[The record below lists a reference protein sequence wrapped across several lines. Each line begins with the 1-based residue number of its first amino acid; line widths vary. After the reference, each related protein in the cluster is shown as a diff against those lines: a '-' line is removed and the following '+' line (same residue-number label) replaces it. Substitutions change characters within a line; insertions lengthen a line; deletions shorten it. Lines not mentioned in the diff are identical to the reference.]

1 MRGRRKEA
9 IGLSGTGQ
17 QQRTAR
23 HPHQRFSL
31 RLAPRSP
38 QGSLAKRSPLFAS
51 ATIARVNKDDL
62 ATLIAGGESLAV
74 EFRSARRGSLPDRE
88 LVEAVACM
96 ANRDDDGEG
105 WLLLGVEDDGEVSGA
120 RPRHQAAG
128 RDVLRVQALV
138 SNRTRPALAVRA
150 EAFVLEGKDVLAI
163 RVPQGRTPTGT
174 ADGRY
179 LRRALGGDGKPA
191 CVPFHFHEMNARLA
205 NFGTFDHSALEL
217 PDLDME
223 ALDALEFAR
232 YRRAIRENRGA
243 DEALL
248 ALSDLDLA
256 KALGAVRARNGEVT
270 VRVLGLLLFGREDV
284 LAERVP
290 THEVAFQA
298 LSEATVHVN
307 DFFRWPLLRVL
318 EELEARARVRRSE
331 RELMAGMVRVGIP
344 NYSPV
349 GFREGLANALTHRD
363 YTRNGAVHVQW
374 RADEVVISNPGGL
387 PEGVHLGN
395 LLSTPPRP
403 RNPLLADAL
412 KRAGIVERTAR
423 GVDAVFEDQLRCGR
437 STPRY
442 QADQTGV
449 TLALSRTE
457 PDLDFVRLVVEE
469 ERRNDVLRLSQLLL
483 LDHLWRTDE
492 IDLRQAVALTQRGD
506 RDTRDSL
513 DALRRRGLAGREPA
527 GERALWR
534 MSPAARA

>member
-1 MRGRRKEA
+1 MACPAPASNNELRGIPR
-9 IGLSGTGQ
+9 
-17 QQRTAR
+17 QRTPCDWRRAR
-23 HPHQRFSL
+23 HRGFARERSL
-31 RLAPRSP
+31 R
-38 QGSLAKRSPLFAS
+38 SLLPAG

-62 ATLIAGGESLAV
+62 AALIAGGESLCV
-74 EFRSARRGSLPDRE
+74 EFESERRSRLPDRE

-128 RDVLRVQALV
+128 TDVLRVQALV
-138 SNRTRPALAVRA
+138 SNRTCPALAVRA
-150 EAFVLEGKDVLAI
+150 QAFVLEGKDVLAI
-163 RVPQGRTPTGT
+163 QVPQSRAPTGT

-179 LRRALGGDGKPA
+179 LRRGLGGDGKPA

-205 NFGTFDHSALEL
+205 NFGTFDYSAVEL
-217 PDLDME
+217 PDLDIE

-256 KALGAVRARNGEVT
+256 KALGAVRARNGEVA

-395 LLSTPPRP
+395 LLATPPRP

-449 TLALSRTE
+449 ALALSRTE

-469 ERRNDVLRLSQLLL
+469 ERRNDVLGLSQLLL
-483 LDHLWRTDE
+483 LDHPWRTDE
-492 IDLRQAVALTQRGD
+492 IDLPQAVALTQRSD
-506 RDTRDSL
+506 RDARDSL
-513 DALRRRGLAGREPA
+513 DSLLRRGLAGSEPA
-527 GERALWR
+527 GERLLWR
-534 MSPAARA
+534 LSPAARA